1 MLIESLT
8 VGRGRALSLIILGV
22 LTTFGPMAIDL
33 YLPAFPDVAVDL
45 GVPVTTV
52 PLTLTTSMI
61 GMGVG
66 QLLYGPLSDRYG
78 RKKPLVGGLVLF
90 TVASVACALA
100 PTFQT
105 LLGFRFLQSLG
116 GAAGVVIAR
125 AIVRDLYQG
134 RELAKALSIV
144 VMVFGLAPVLA
155 PTLGAVLLEFGGWR
169 TLFYFL
175 SMFGIGCIA
184 ISAGLPET
192 HAANR
197 RNDHGIVLAIR
208 TYASLSKDSRFLAP
222 ALLIGFSYVTLF
234 GFISTAPAILMDYF
248 GLDELMF
255 AILFGFLSLCFAI
268 GAPINRRLLRN
279 FSIQRLIMGAV
290 VLQVVSAAGLFASGL
305 GGPRLI
311 VFVLTVGVA
320 MLTVAVVSANGTAL
334 ALDPFPNSAGSAA
347 ALVGLVGM
355 AFGASVSALLVALHS
370 PVVIE
375 LAATMLVGGIAGLV
389 MLPFIAGSRRN
400 RGIPVMRVAANT

>member
-1 MLIESLT
+1 
-8 VGRGRALSLIILGV
+8 
-22 LTTFGPMAIDL
+22 
-33 YLPAFPDVAVDL
+33 
-45 GVPVTTV
+45 
-52 PLTLTTSMI
+52 
-61 GMGVG
+61 
-66 QLLYGPLSDRYG
+66 
-78 RKKPLVGGLVLF
+78 
-90 TVASVACALA
+90 
-100 PTFQT
+100 
-105 LLGFRFLQSLG
+105 
-116 GAAGVVIAR
+116 
-125 AIVRDLYQG
+125 
-134 RELAKALSIV
+134 
-144 VMVFGLAPVLA
+144 MVFGLAPVLA

-175 SMFGIGCIA
+175 SIFGIGCIA

-192 HAANR
+192 LAANR

-305 GGPRLI
+305 VGPRLSI
-311 VFVLTVGVA
+311 FVLTVGVA

-355 AFGASVSALLVALHS
+355 AFGASVSSLLVALHS

-375 LAATMLVGGIAGLV
+375 LAATMLVGGVAGLV

-400 RGIPVMRVAANT
+400 RGISVMRVEAKS

>member
-1 MLIESLT
+1 MRVESLT
-8 VGRGRALSLIILGV
+8 VGRGRALTLVILGL

-66 QLLYGPLSDRYG
+66 QILYGPLSDRFG
-78 RKKPLVGGLVLF
+78 RKKPLLAGLVLF
-90 TVASVACALA
+90 SVASLACALA
-100 PTFQT
+100 PTFEV

-134 RELAKALSIV
+134 KELAKALSIV

-155 PTLGAVLLEFGGWR
+155 PTLGAALLGLGGWR

-175 SMFGIGCIA
+175 AVFGIACIA
-184 ISAGLPET
+184 VSTRIPET
-192 HAANR
+192 LTVDR
-197 RNDHGIVLAIR
+197 RNDNGFVSAARVYAVLV
-208 TYASLSKDSRFLAP
+208 TDPRFLAP
-222 ALLIGFSYVTLF
+222 ALIIGFSYVTLF
-234 GFISTAPAILMDYF
+234 GFISTAPAILMDFF
-248 GLDELMF
+248 GLGEVQF
-255 AILFGFLSLCFAI
+255 ALLFGFLSLCFAL

-279 FSIQRLIMGAV
+279 LSMQRLIVGAV
-290 VLQVVSAAGLFASGL
+290 VLQVISSGILLASGL
-305 GGPRLI
+305 LGPLLG
-311 VFVLTVGVA
+311 VFVLAVGLA
-320 MLTVAVVSANGTAL
+320 MLTVAMVSANGTAL

-347 ALVGLVGM
+347 ALVGLFGM
-355 AFGASVSALLVALHS
+355 VVGASVSALLVVLNF
-370 PVVIE
+370 PVVTE
-375 LAATMLVGGIAGLV
+375 LASGMFIGGVAGLA
-389 MLPFIAGSRRN
+389 MLPFISGRRRSRDASITRA
-400 RGIPVMRVAANT
+400 RLAP